1 MQVTS
6 NQLKLLFQAFR
17 EDNENTFYRTAES
30 IIAGELASNHHSL
43 AGELKKSL
51 GSSKKVSQNNAQTKL
66 TQMPKDRRYGE
77 DLVVLKESQIDQTK
91 IVLGEETKTKI
102 ERIVAEHK
110 KRDELGKYG
119 FHPKNKL
126 LFWGPPGCGKTYTAY
141 YLAYELGLPIGT
153 VRLNAIISSFLGDT
167 TSHLQRVFDLANSK
181 PMVLLLDEIDAIGK
195 NRDDNNDVGEL
206 KRVVNGLLQAMDFFE
221 STRSV
226 IIAASNHQYLLDSAL
241 FRRFDETI
249 HFPVPSLPDR
259 EKYLNL
265 LLSGVNHTKTVI
277 NIVKNMESFSF
288 ADIEKVTVESLKT
301 MILSGRSELRKND
314 LIEQIEIFQ
323 NNLLAKGPKL
333 NNKDNE

>member
-51 GSSKKVSQNNAQTKL
+51 GNSKKVSQNNNQITKL
-66 TQMPKDRRYGE
+66 NQMPKDRRYGE
-77 DLVVLKESQIDQTK
+77 DLVVFRESQIDQTK
-91 IVLGEETKTKI
+91 IVLGEETKSKI
-102 ERIVAEHK
+102 ERIVVEHK
-110 KRDELGKYG
+110 KRNDLAKYG
-119 FHPKNKL
+119 FYPKNKL
-126 LFWGPPGCGKTYTAY
+126 LFWGPPGCGKTYTAH

-221 STRSV
+221 STRSI

-241 FRRFDETI
+241 FRRFDDTV
-249 HFPVPSLPDR
+249 HFPIPSLCDR
-259 EKYLNL
+259 EKYLKL
-265 LLSGVNHTKTVI
+265 LLGGVNYDKTLI
-277 NIVKNMESFSF
+277 NTAKNMSSFSF
-288 ADIEKVTVESLKT
+288 ADIEKVTRESLKT
-301 MILSGRSELRKND
+301 MILSGRSSLTKND
-314 LIEQIEIFQ
+314 LVEQIKIYHS
-323 NNLLAKGPKL
+323 NLLSTKTKV
-333 NNKDNE
+333 N